1 MLYRAI
7 QGHDH
12 SLFDIGL
19 KRQCSFCV
27 MLEFAMFLVPRLG
40 QAVREPMAAVPI
52 GLKGPI
58 RAKKAR
64 WIVLYNVVNE
74 EIG

>member
-1 MLYRAI
+1 
-7 QGHDH
+7 
-12 SLFDIGL
+12 
-19 KRQCSFCV
+19 